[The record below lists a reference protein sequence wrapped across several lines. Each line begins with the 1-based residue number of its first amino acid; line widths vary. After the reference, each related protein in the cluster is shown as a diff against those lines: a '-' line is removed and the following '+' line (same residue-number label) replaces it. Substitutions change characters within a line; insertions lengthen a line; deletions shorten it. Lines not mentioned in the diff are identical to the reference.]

1 MPQLVQRCSNMKR
14 VKLLTQKTVLTHS
27 TIAFDGNTM
36 HYVHNVALILAA
48 RIVLINAYKKSIILI
63 TQRKQ
68 PRFKGEFPFYTGKFR
83 TTGAYDRIAI
93 IVCTLCLRILLP
105 FKVQEYSFRIM

>member
-1 MPQLVQRCSNMKR
+1 MKR
-14 VKLLTQKTVLTHS
+14 VEILTQKTVLTHS
-27 TIAFDGNTM
+27 TIAIDGNTM
-36 HYVHNVALILAA
+36 HYVHNVALILAILAA
-48 RIVLINAYKKSIILI
+48 RIVLINAYEKSITLI

-68 PRFKGEFPFYTGKFR
+68 LRFKGEFPFYTGKFR